1 MNFLAHLY
9 LASPDPDLM
18 FGGVLADFVRGRA
31 VNDYPDRI
39 QQGIRLHTRIDAFTD
54 NHPVVAASRARFQP
68 PFRRY
73 AGILIDLA
81 FDHFLASQWD
91 DYSSRVPLDVFAR
104 DAYNLLQTNAS
115 NRPERMRRVVAAMQR
130 ENWLVS
136 YRDLEGIENALC
148 RLSLRLS
155 RENPLAEAGGTIREN
170 YSGLQSDFGL
180 FHPDL
185 VRFVTH
191 ARRTPPR

>member
-31 VNDYPDRI
+31 VNGYPEAIRK
-39 QQGIRLHTRIDAFTD
+39 GIRLHIQIDAFTD
-54 NHPVVAASRARFQP
+54 NHPIVVAARKRFQP

-81 FDHFLASQWD
+81 FDHFLASQWGA
-91 DYSSRVPLDVFAR
+91 YSPGTPLDAFASH
-104 DAYNLLQTNAS
+104 AYELLRTNAS
-115 NRPERMRRVVAAMQR
+115 NRPERMRQVVAAMQR
-130 ENWLVS
+130 ESWLVC
-136 YRDLEGIENALC
+136 YGELEGIDRALR
-148 RLSLRLS
+148 RLSPRLS
-155 RENPLAEAGGTIREN
+155 RENPLAAAGGAIREN
-170 YSGLQSDFGL
+170 YSGLQSDFAR

-185 VRFVTH
+185 LRFVTLS
-191 ARRTPPR
+191 RRSL

>member
-9 LASPDPDLM
+9 LASPDPELM

-31 VNDYPDRI
+31 VNDYADPIRK
-39 QQGIRLHTRIDAFTD
+39 GIRLHIQIDAFTD
-54 NHPVVAASRARFQP
+54 NHPIVAAARKRFQA

-91 DYSSRVPLDVFAR
+91 AYSPRVPLDDFASK
-104 DAYNLLQTNAS
+104 AYNLLQTNAS
-115 NRPERMRRVVAAMQR
+115 NRPERMSRAVAAMQR

-136 YRDLEGIENALC
+136 YRKLEGIENALC

-155 RENPLAEAGGTIREN
+155 RENPLNEAGGALRAN
-170 YSGLQSDFGL
+170 YSGLQSDFAR

-185 VRFVTH
+185 VRFVTL
-191 ARRTPPR
+191 ARRTAPR

>member
-1 MNFLAHLY
+1 MNFLAHLH

-31 VNDYPDRI
+31 VSAYPEPI
-39 QQGIRLHTRIDAFTD
+39 QKGIRLHVQIDAFTD
-54 NHPVVAASRARFQP
+54 NHPIVAAARKRFQP

-91 DYSSRVPLDVFAR
+91 AYSPSVPLDAFAR

-115 NRPERMRRVVAAMQR
+115 NRPERMRRVVSAMQR
-130 ENWLVS
+130 ENWLLS
-136 YRDLEGIENALC
+136 YRELEGIENALC

-155 RENPLAEAGGTIREN
+155 RENPLAEAGQAIRQD
-170 YSGLQSDFGL
+170 YSSLQSDFAR

-185 VRFVTH
+185 VRFVTL
-191 ARRTPPR
+191 ARRRSPR

>member
-31 VNDYPDRI
+31 VNDYPDGI

-54 NHPVVAASRARFQP
+54 NHPIVAAARRRFQP

-91 DYSSRVPLDVFAR
+91 AYSPRVPLDAFAS
-104 DAYNLLQTNAS
+104 DAYNLLQTNTS

-130 ENWLVS
+130 ENWLLS
-136 YRDLEGIENALC
+136 YRDLEGIENALF
-148 RLSLRLS
+148 RLGLRLS
-155 RENPLAEAGGTIREN
+155 RENPLSEAGGAVRQH
-170 YSGLQSDFGL
+170 YSGLQSDFAR

-185 VRFVTH
+185 VRFVTL
-191 ARRTPPR
+191 ARRTSPR

>member
-31 VNDYPDRI
+31 VNGYPEAI
-39 QQGIRLHTRIDAFTD
+39 QRGIQLHIQIDAFTD
-54 NHPVVAASRARFQP
+54 NHPIVAAARKRFQP

-81 FDHFLASQWD
+81 FDHFLALEWD
-91 DYSSRVPLDVFAR
+91 AHCPTVALDAFAR
-104 DAYNLLQTNAS
+104 NAYRLLQTNTS

-136 YRDLEGIENALC
+136 YRGLEGIEHALC

-155 RENPLAEAGGTIREN
+155 RENPLAEAGSAVREN
-170 YSGLQSDFGL
+170 YSTLQSDFNR

-185 VRFVTH
+185 VRFVTL
-191 ARRTPPR
+191 ARRTPTR

>member
-31 VNDYPDRI
+31 VNGYPEAIRK
-39 QQGIRLHTRIDAFTD
+39 GIRLHIQIDAFTD
-54 NHPVVAASRARFQP
+54 NHPIVVAARKRFQP

-81 FDHFLASQWD
+81 FDHFLAAGWET
-91 DYSSRVPLDVFAR
+91 YSPSVALDTFAGN
-104 DAYNLLQTNAS
+104 AYELLEAAPS
-115 NRPERMRRVVAAMQR
+115 NHPERMRRMVAAMR
-130 ENWLVS
+130 GENWLVS
-136 YRDLEGIENALC
+136 YGELEGIDRALC

-155 RENPLAEAGGTIREN
+155 REKPLAEAGGAIREN
-170 YSGLQSDFGL
+170 YAGLQSDFAR

-185 VRFVTH
+185 VRFVTLT
-191 ARRTPPR
+191 RRSLKS